1 MPSGLRGGIVKM
13 KFSKSLLSVLV
24 LGFLV
29 LSCSHS
35 IHVGDPVPVTKDFF
49 PDATFRNYI
58 ARTFDTDHDGYL
70 STDEIYLIRN
80 VHCEN
85 MGVKSVKGI
94 EFFPYLQGL
103 WCLNNHISSWN
114 LEGNPH
120 LKGIWCSHNDF
131 TYLDFSDCPE
141 LEWVYCFNCDL
152 RSLNVRDNPELAY
165 LECNANPNLKNID
178 LSQNHKLENLFCS
191 NCGLTSLDLSN
202 NPMLCELAAFKNDLH
217 SIDLSN
223 NRKMKRLDIWDN
235 QNLGDVDISML
246 DGLQYYNCA
255 KNGITHLDMSGKR
268 ELLEL
273 VCSYNENLTY
283 LDISDCHKLAFLNLE
298 CDWRLPSLDISHNPK
313 LYHLYAFGLN
323 SISTL
328 DISHNPHLIATR
340 QKGTYKD
347 ESHLGH
353 VHSYTLDFGG
363 SGDPFDELKHEL
375 LVNNG
380 LEPTY
385 EPEVTSDEHD
395 SFIDENDKY
404 GPSSTAEFATRGQ
417 AIQALYEKAGSP
429 SVSETS
435 RFTDVPDSYKN
446 AVLWGEQKKI
456 CFGYPDICSDT
467 FCPDELISREDFALM
482 AHRFAG
488 YMHFGTAFDYGRTDW
503 YQDYYDI
510 DFYAW
515 GPFTWAMQFQVLLDS
530 NNSPENADKT
540 NAYCYPHG
548 RMTSDDLSRGVDKI
562 FHLSEAASYSSEV
575 NGNGE

>member
-1 MPSGLRGGIVKM
+1 M
-13 KFSKSLLSVLV
+13 KFSKSLISALL

-35 IHVGDPVPVTKDFF
+35 IHVGDPVPVTRAFF
-49 PDATFRNYI
+49 PDATFRDYVS
-58 ARTFDTDHDGYL
+58 REFDKDHDGYL
-70 STDEIYLIRN
+70 SADEIYLIRN

-94 EFFPYLQGL
+94 EFFPYLEGL

-165 LECNANPNLKNID
+165 LECNANPNLKNLD
-178 LSQNHKLENLFCS
+178 LSHNPKLENLFCS

-202 NPMLCELAAFKNDLH
+202 NPMMCELAAFKNDLH

-223 NRKMKRLDIWDN
+223 NTKMKRLDIWDN
-235 QNLGDVDISML
+235 PNLGDVDISML

-255 KNGITHLDMSGKR
+255 KNGVTHLDMSGKG

-283 LDISDCHKLAFLNLE
+283 LDVSECPKLAFLNLE
-298 CDWRLPSLDISHNPK
+298 CDWRLPSLDISNNPK

-328 DISHNPHLIATR
+328 DISHNPHLIAT
-340 QKGTYKD
+340 KGDRIPKW
-347 ESHLGH
+347 ESHLGN
-353 VHSYTLDFGG
+353 VYSYTLDFGG
-363 SGDPFDELKHEL
+363 SGDPFDELRHEL
-375 LVNNG
+375 VVNNG

-385 EPEVTSDEHD
+385 EPEIPTTEHD

-417 AIQALYEKAGSP
+417 AIQALYDKAGKP
-429 SVSETS
+429 SVSGTS
-435 RFTDVPDSYKN
+435 RFTDISSSEYADAIK
-446 AVLWGEQKKI
+446 WGEQNKI

-467 FCPDELISREDFALM
+467 FCPDDLISREDFALM

-503 YQDYYDI
+503 YLDYYDI

-562 FHLSEAASYSSEV
+562 FHLSEAASYSAEV
-575 NGNGE
+575 NGNGD